1 MEALECDG
9 SEEIMKSSLI
19 AGVLVV
25 LFGLAGVA
33 QEKTQRKPAP
43 KVDAEAKAAVVSA
56 NKAAVASTAK
66 APARDPYTVIGYLE
80 KRDRVITIKSGPKGA
95 LYSVATKSGK
105 VLFENVTAEQL
116 RAQAPEIHQ
125 LIKTGV
131 AGDAR
136 VRVSAIL
143 DARN

>member
-1 MEALECDG
+1 
-9 SEEIMKSSLI
+9 MKSCFI
-19 AGVLVV
+19 AGLLVV
-25 LFGLAGVA
+25 LFGLTGVA
-33 QEKTQRKPAP
+33 QEKKQSESAP
-43 KVDAEAKAAVVSA
+43 KANAEPKASAVSTNKTSA
-56 NKAAVASTAK
+56 RET
-66 APARDPYTVIGYLE
+66 YTVIGYLE

-95 LYSVATKSGK
+95 VYTVATKSGK

-131 AGDAR
+131 ASGDAR

-143 DARN
+143 DATR